1 MDATDAVAVK
11 LARAGDQDAFRVL
24 VERHSRA
31 VFKLAYRVTGS
42 ESDAEDVVQETFL
55 KAWRQLPRFEERS
68 SFGTWVYRVGVNCAL
83 DHRRRRP
90 GREVSA
96 TPVDSEG
103 PVAGEETAAGE
114 TWDPE
119 RQATGRGTRGAG
131 CTQAMDELSPA
142 ERTAFVLRHFE
153 GRSIEEIGQI
163 DGAADQRDQAQRLPG
178 RPEDAADARTAGGV
192 NDVDQATGRTSGRR
206 GARALP
212 VRREPGRRGGRDTP
226 GGVRPSAGLTSR
238 R

>member
-55 KAWRQLPRFEERS
+55 KAWKQLPRFEERS
-68 SFGTWVYRVGVNCAL
+68 SFGTWVYRVAVNCAL

-96 TPVDSEG
+96 TPVESEG

-114 TWDPE
+114 AWDPE
-119 RQATGRGTRGAG
+119 RQAQGAELRRRVQ
-131 CTQAMDELSPA
+131 QAMDELSPA

-153 GRSIEEIGQI
+153 GRSIDEIGQI
-163 DGAADQRDQAQRLPG
+163 MGL
-178 RPEDAADARTAGGV
+178 
-192 NDVDQATGRTSGRR
+192 RTSATKHSVFRAVQKMRR
-206 GARALP
+206 TL
-212 VRREPGRRGGRDTP
+212 EP
-226 GGVRPSAGLTSR
+226 LTG
-238 R
+238 